1 MLPLAALPIQSLPNL
16 QLSIG
21 LTVASNFISTPD
33 GSLQFASNLS
43 IVYQTTLLTLANT
56 DLYRVTRTTQ
66 TIMIPLMSA
75 FYWDGLSNIVMEIRT
90 TATSVGLNSTV

>member
-16 QLSIG
+16 QLSMG

-43 IVYQTTLLTLANT
+43 IVYQTALLTLANV

-66 TIMIPLMSA
+66 TIMIPLITA
-75 FYWDGLSNIVMEIRT
+75 FSWDGMSNVVVEIST
-90 TATSVGLNSTV
+90 TSSASGTFSTV